1 MGTNNQNKSCAV
13 SALIGS
19 GLRGG
24 DVDST
29 IRRSTLATLTMHGF
43 RTSRTATRIT
53 TTRTTP
59 TLPAPSA
66 DQYARHHADFS
77 FTELTQAYFD
87 CRRNKR
93 NKHTA
98 LAFELHLERNLRD
111 LYDELVDG
119 SYQPGLSITF
129 NISRPKPREV
139 WAAAFRDR
147 VVQHLLYNKVSP
159 RFHASFIADS
169 CACIPERGTL
179 YGAERL
185 EAKVR
190 SITQNWSK
198 PTFYLK
204 LDLANFFVSINKNIV
219 RNLLAKKITEPWWM
233 ELAETILFHD
243 PRTNYEFH
251 GDPSKLNKV
260 PAHKRL
266 LNQTSNYGLPIGN
279 VWSQFVANVLLNVLD
294 QFCKHQM
301 RIKHYFRYVDD
312 IIILHEDPK
321 LLNNIRVYLEAWLPH
336 YLDLRINPSK
346 TILQPI
352 ERGVDFVGQVIKPWH
367 RYTRRRTFNDAL
379 HRVATAP
386 EEGLFETANSYFGL
400 FRQATH
406 SHHDRARLANVLR
419 KRGFTVNHKLTKIYR
434 KRVPA

>member
-1 MGTNNQNKSCAV
+1 MSKNYQNKSCAV
-13 SALIGS
+13 STLIGS
-19 GLRGG
+19 DLRGG

-29 IRRSTLATLTMHGF
+29 IRRSTPPTLTMHGF
-43 RTSRTATRIT
+43 RTSRTATRTT

-66 DQYARHHADFS
+66 DYSARHHADFS
-77 FTELTQAYFD
+77 FTELAQAYFD

-93 NKHTA
+93 NKHSA
-98 LAFELHLERNLRD
+98 LAFEIHLERNLRD

-185 EAKVR
+185 ESKIR

-198 PTFYLK
+198 PAHYLK
-204 LDLANFFVSINKNIV
+204 LDLANFFVSINKDIL

-233 ELAETILFHD
+233 ELCEKILFHD
-243 PRTNYEFH
+243 PRENYEFK
-251 GDPSKLNKV
+251 GDATLHNPV
-260 PAHKRL
+260 PEHKRL
-266 LNQTSNYGLPIGN
+266 ANQPANYGLPIGN
-279 VWSQFVANVLLNVLD
+279 ISSQFFANVLLDVLD

-312 IIILHEDPK
+312 IIILDEDPK
-321 LLNNIRVYLEAWLPH
+321 LLNNTRIYLEAWLPH

-352 ERGVDFVGQVIKPWH
+352 ERGVDFVGQVIQPWH

-379 HRVATAP
+379 SRVATMPAG
-386 EEGLFETANSYFGL
+386 EIFETANSYFGL

-406 SHHDRARLANVLR
+406 SHHDRARLANILR
-419 KRGFTVNHKLTKIYR
+419 KRGFTIDQQLSKTYR
-434 KRVPA
+434 RIA